1 MRLLI
6 VEDDAT
12 LCDALKLHLSKE
24 GYYIDICQSGTD
36 TDYYLRDCA
45 YGAIILDRM
54 LPGTDGLT
62 LLKRLRSTGTTTPV
76 LMLTAMDAI
85 SDRTDGLDAGA
96 DDYLVKPFAMPE
108 LLSRVRALLRRPSP
122 LLEPGVLTFHDLSL
136 FVWKRRLIRCEKEIS
151 LSGKETAVLELFF
164 ENPGKVLSRAQI
176 LSRAWGG
183 DDPVEDGNVDNY
195 IYFVRRRLKALE
207 ADVTIK
213 SIHGV
218 GYTMIKGLTE
228 NG

>member
-24 GYYIDICQSGTD
+24 GYYIDICQSGSD
-36 TDYYLRDCA
+36 AEYYFRDCA

-54 LPGTDGLT
+54 LPGMDGLT
-62 LLKRLRSTGTTTPV
+62 LLKRLRSTGTATPV

-122 LLEPGVLTFHDLSL
+122 LSEPGVLTFHDLSL
-136 FVWKRRLIRCEKEIS
+136 FVGKRRLIRYEKEIS

-164 ENPGKVLSRAQI
+164 ENPDKALSRAQI
-176 LSRAWGG
+176 LSRVWGG
-183 DDPVEDGNVDNY
+183 DDPVEEGNVDNY

-207 ADVTIK
+207 TDVTIK
-213 SIHGV
+213 SVHGV
-218 GYTMIKGLTE
+218 GYTMVKD
-228 NG
+228 